1 MVIIERSYNV
11 DSSSGGRPLYK
22 VDRKVF
28 SDNDIEG
35 VQEFLNERSEVSGY
49 PWFNLEY
56 NFIKL

>member
-1 MVIIERSYNV
+1 MIIIERSYNV
-11 DSSSGGRPLYK
+11 DNSRGGRPLYK

>member
-1 MVIIERSYNV
+1 MIIIERSYNI
-11 DSSSGGRPLYK
+11 DSSRGGRPLYK

>member
-1 MVIIERSYNV
+1 MIIIERSYNV
-11 DSSSGGRPLYK
+11 DSPSGGRLLYK

-35 VQEFLNERSEVSGY
+35 VQEFLNERSDVSGY